1 MKTKKKKLKNVL
13 LDMSCSIIHHGHIR
27 LIKKASKYGRL
38 IISLTIDKDLI
49 KYKKIKPELAFKY
62 RKEILQS
69 MKNVHK
75 VIPGRYILDQKFL
88 NKNKVDIVVQGSD
101 YKNRQFKNKV
111 ITFPRTLSISSSK
124 MRKLAAK
131 NTLKKRALKI

>member
-1 MKTKKKKLKNVL
+1 
-13 LDMSCSIIHHGHIR
+13 MSCSIMHHGHVR
-27 LIKKASKYGRL
+27 LIKRASKYGRL
-38 IISLTIDKDLI
+38 IISLTLDRDLI

-88 NKNKVDIVVQGSD
+88 NKNKIDIVVQVSD

-124 MRKLAAK
+124 IRKLAAK
-131 NTLKKRALKI
+131 NTLKKRFLKYE